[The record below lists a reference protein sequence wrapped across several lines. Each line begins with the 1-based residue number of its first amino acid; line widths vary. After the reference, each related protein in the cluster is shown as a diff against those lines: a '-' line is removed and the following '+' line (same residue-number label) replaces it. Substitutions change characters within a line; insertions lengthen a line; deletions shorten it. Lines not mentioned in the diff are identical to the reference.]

1 MPLSNWIVIL
11 VRVAMTKHPADNYL
25 RAKVLTATPEQL
37 QLLLFDGA
45 IRFCDQA
52 RVAIVARK
60 FDDSYNLIS
69 KAQKIVT
76 ELIVSLKHDAY
87 PDLCKKL
94 SALYTFAYG
103 KLMEANINHDLPS
116 LDEGLNVLRYQRE
129 TWAMLMEKLQKD
141 KAAKAAQN
149 IALPE
154 PSQRMEAS
162 ISMQG

>member
-1 MPLSNWIVIL
+1 
-11 VRVAMTKHPADNYL
+11 MTNHPADNYL

-52 RVAIVARK
+52 RVAIAAQK
-60 FDDSYNLIS
+60 FEESYNLIS
-69 KAQKIVT
+69 RAQKIVT
-76 ELIVSLKHDAY
+76 ELIVTLKHDAN

-94 SALYTFAYG
+94 SALYTFAYR
-103 KLMEANINHDLPS
+103 KMTESNISHDVAG
-116 LDEGLNVLRYQRE
+116 LDEALEVLRYQRE

-141 KAAKAAQN
+141 KAAKAALN
-149 IALPE
+149 ISMPE